1 MDEVWRKVS
10 QSQQLFF
17 VVDKSKPRR
26 YSCCMN
32 KSEAIKKA
40 KGASRLAELLGIDKS
55 AVSRWGD
62 EIPKLRLYE
71 LKELKPGWFRKRRA
85 NGGA

>member
-1 MDEVWRKVS
+1 
-10 QSQQLFF
+10 
-17 VVDKSKPRR
+17 
-26 YSCCMN
+26 MN

-71 LKELKPGWFRKRRA
+71 LKELKPGWFRKPRSIK
-85 NGGA
+85 